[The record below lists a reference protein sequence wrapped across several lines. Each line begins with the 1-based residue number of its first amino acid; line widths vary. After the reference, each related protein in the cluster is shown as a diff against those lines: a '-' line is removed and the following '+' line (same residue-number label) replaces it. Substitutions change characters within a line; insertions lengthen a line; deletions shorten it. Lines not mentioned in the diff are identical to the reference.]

1 MHCNKTNRIIGL
13 LCININLDVPV
24 SRFLQALM
32 PTTGEQNDE
41 PIVNFKSSVEDLV
54 SQTVEQTIEE
64 VTADRL
70 VSNHNK
76 IVKLLFLLYEK
87 GILIL
92 KMV

>member
-1 MHCNKTNRIIGL
+1 MYLYH
-13 LCININLDVPV
+13 V
-24 SRFLQALM
+24 LQALM

-41 PIVNFKSSVEDLV
+41 PIVNFASSVEDLV

-76 IVKLLFLLYEK
+76 NRQIIYFFV
-87 GILIL
+87 
-92 KMV
+92 